1 MLTKPYFSKEHAY
14 FLTADTIFSE
24 RKPYFAPP
32 PSTRSNAGLLAGSG
46 LEHNGS
52 LMRGINLS
60 TGSSASLTS
69 ALQLQLQGKLSRELS
84 ITAAISDQSL
94 PATAEGN
101 TASLQEFDKIFISI
115 FSDRSSLSAGD
126 VELKQTAGFFDRY
139 SRQALGAAFA
149 TRQQKDD
156 VAYASSVSAGVGKG
170 KFARQALAV
179 LDGNQGAYLL
189 QGGEGERNIVVLSGS
204 ERVFADGRL
213 LERGADADYTISYAT
228 AEITFMP
235 RFMVTQNLRIVVEFE
250 YSERSYARYLA
261 NASNALRVGRG
272 GAYLNVFYE
281 GDAKSQ
287 PIDASLSEA
296 EKQQMAMAGA
306 QYWRAIATAVDSV
319 EYNTNEVLYRRRDT
333 LVNGTTQRVYEYSVN
348 PREACYRLRFADV
361 GQGNGSYR
369 LASSA
374 ANGRVYEWVGSG
386 SGSYEPQRL
395 LVTPKQ
401 KFLLTAG
408 AFFSPDT
415 LSNMAVDAALSS
427 SSANLYASPSVA
439 RTGFAVNARGDK
451 SWMLG
456 QQNKLTAGASAMLF
470 DSRFETPERFVSA
483 EYERDWNLEGT
494 LAGRD
499 FGEYTGRLGFRHAD
513 KLRLNASLAAISA
526 GTTDAALSPLDTSY
540 RAMQGGKVQADFWLR
555 HRGFASELSGSLVR
569 TEQSNRST
577 TFVRA
582 KGEVS
587 QRVGQ
592 LRVGLRGELEGNQM
606 AAANS
611 AVSLGSA
618 AFHSEEIFVRSDSAR
633 HSLEVFARNR
643 ADLLPGKMPRNGEL
657 KTFTQAQDVGLS
669 GELRGQLVRNKIT
682 ATYRHLT
689 YADSTARDHVLL
701 GRNEFSGRFAQGFAT
716 TNAMYEL
723 GAGIEPKQDFIYVDV
738 GVGQGVYAW
747 RDYNG
752 NGVCELNEFE
762 VAAFRDEASYIRIA
776 LPSREYVQA
785 FTGKFALYL
794 HLAPAAIIEQR
805 RGLAGF
811 ASRLSSTFSYSNA
824 HKNLRNSFAA
834 NANPF
839 FDEPLTDTAV
849 VNQSYAAVSTLSY
862 LSASAKTKIDL
873 SWQGSSTK
881 NLLVS
886 GAEIR
891 QSDALGLNLQ
901 QRVGAALRLNAGA
914 LRELKTYRTQYAT
927 AGTSYDVEGYSLS
940 AGGELQALMH
950 LRLSATYK
958 FSDKDNRSGIESA
971 QLHDA
976 RLEATYNFPQKGMA
990 SVNLGLMSTKLNGS
1004 TASAVG
1010 YELLQGYGA
1019 GRNLT
1024 WGASLQ
1030 RVLGGSIELSL
1041 LYSARRLPE
1050 GRVVHGGGVEIKFK
1064 I

>member
-1 MLTKPYFSKEHAY
+1 MLTKPYFSKEHAS

-24 RKPYFAPP
+24 RKPYFASP

-52 LMRGINLS
+52 LMRGLNLS
-60 TGSSASLTS
+60 TGSSASLSS
-69 ALQLQLQGKLSRELS
+69 ALQLQLSGKLSQDLS

-101 TASLQEFDKIFISI
+101 TASLQEFDKIFISV

-139 SRQALGAAFA
+139 SRQALGATFA
-149 TRQQKDD
+149 TRQKKGDM
-156 VAYASSVSAGVGKG
+156 AYTASASAGVGKG
-170 KFARQALAV
+170 KFARQTLAV

-204 ERVFADGRL
+204 ERVLADGRL

-235 RFMVTQNLRIVVEFE
+235 RFMVTRNRRIVVEFE
-250 YSERSYARYLA
+250 YSERSYARYIA
-261 NASNALRVGRG
+261 NASNALRLGRG

-287 PIDASLSEA
+287 PIDASLSEL
-296 EKQQMAMAGA
+296 ERQQMAMAGA

-319 EYNTNEVLYRRRDT
+319 EFNANEVLYRRRDT
-333 LVNGTTQRVYEYSVN
+333 LVSGITQRIYEYSVN
-348 PREACYRLRFADV
+348 PREACYRLRFAEV
-361 GQGNGSYR
+361 GQGSGSYR

-386 SGSYEPQRL
+386 LGGYEPQQL

-401 KFLLTAG
+401 KMLLTAG

-415 LSNMAVDAALSS
+415 LSNIALDAALSS
-427 SSANLYASPSVA
+427 SSVNLYASPSVA
-439 RTGFAVNARGDK
+439 RTGLAVNARGDK
-451 SWMLG
+451 SWMLSR
-456 QQNKLTAGASAMLF
+456 QNKLTAGASAMLF
-470 DSRFETPERFVSA
+470 DSHFETPERFVSA
-483 EYERDWNLEGT
+483 EYERDWNMEGT
-494 LAGRD
+494 LAGRS
-499 FGEYTGRLGFRHAD
+499 FGEYAGRLGYRHAD

-526 GTTDAALSPLDTSY
+526 GSTDATLSPLDTSY
-540 RAMQGGKVQADFWLR
+540 RAMQGARAQADFWLR
-555 HRGFASELSGSLVR
+555 HRGFASEASASLVR
-569 TEQSNRST
+569 TEQRNRST
-577 TFVRA
+577 TFARA
-582 KGEVS
+582 KGEAS
-587 QRVGQ
+587 QRVGR
-592 LRVGLRGELEGNQM
+592 LRVGLRGELESNQIA
-606 AAANS
+606 AAANVLS
-611 AVSLGSA
+611 AASA
-618 AFHSEEIFVRSDSAR
+618 AFHSEELFVRSDSTR
-633 HSLEVFARNR
+633 HSFEVFARNR
-643 ADLLPGKMPRNGEL
+643 ADFLPRNGEL
-657 KTFTQAQDVGLS
+657 KSFAQAQDLGLS
-669 GELRGQLVRNKIT
+669 GELQGRLVRNKLT
-682 ATYRHLT
+682 ATYRHVG
-689 YADSTARDHVLL
+689 YADSSRRDHVLL
-701 GRNEFSGRFAQGFAT
+701 GRNELSGRFAQGFAT

-752 NGVCELNEFE
+752 NGVRELNEFE
-762 VAAFRDEASYIRIA
+762 IAAFRDEASYIRIA

-811 ASRLSSTFSYSNA
+811 VSRLSSTFSYSNA

-849 VNQSYAAVSTLSY
+849 LNQSYAAVSTLSY
-862 LSASAKTKIDL
+862 LSASAKTKVDL
-873 SWQGSSTK
+873 SWQGNRTK
-881 NLLVS
+881 NLLVN

-891 QSDALGLNLQ
+891 QGSALGINAN
-901 QRVGAALRLNAGA
+901 QRIGAALRLNAGA
-914 LRELKTYRTQYAT
+914 MREQKIYRTQYAM
-927 AGTSYDVEGYSLS
+927 AGTSYDVEAYSLS
-940 AGGELQALMH
+940 AGGELQPLMH

-958 FSDKDNRSGIESA
+958 FSDKDNRSGSEDA

-976 RLEATYNFPQKGMA
+976 RLEASYNFPQKGMA
-990 SVNLGLMSTKLNGS
+990 SINLGLMSTKLNGS
-1004 TASAVG
+1004 AGSAVG

-1024 WGASLQ
+1024 WGASLR

-1050 GRVVHGGGVEIKFK
+1050 GRVVHSGGVELRMGL
-1064 I
+1064 